1 VIANGKE
8 ASEEDSQEG
17 REEDSQEASQEEV
30 KKCCE
35 RPLAAAFA

>member
-8 ASEEDSQEG
+8 ASEEG